1 MMDLSLLLSFLA
13 VSVLLT
19 LAPGP
24 DILFVIAQSVSN
36 GRKAGVCTAL
46 GLATGVIAHTLAAA
60 LGITAI
66 LYNSAFAFQ
75 LIKYAGALYLLYLAY
90 QAVKEGARPLFAAT
104 PEKQSGFQLYRTG
117 IFMNVLNPKVSLFF
131 LAFLPQ
137 FITPGTGNEPVQM
150 MILGVVFMVQAVIL
164 FSVIALFAGLVGQK
178 LFGRPSIG
186 KYVNY
191 GKAILYAVIGI
202 RIALSEK

>member
-1 MMDLSLLLSFLA
+1 MDLSLLLSFLA

-24 DILFVIAQSVSN
+24 DILFVIAQSISH
-36 GRKAGVCTAL
+36 GRKAGISTAL
-46 GLATGVIAHTLAAA
+46 GLATGVIAHTTAAA

-66 LYNSAFAFQ
+66 LYNSALAFHVV
-75 LIKYAGALYLLYLAY
+75 KYAGALYLLYLAY
-90 QAVKEGARPLFAAT
+90 QAIKEGGSPLSTAV
-104 PEKQSGFQLYRTG
+104 PQKQSALRLYRTG

-137 FITPGTGNEPVQM
+137 FITPGTGDEAFQM
-150 MILGVVFMVQAVIL
+150 MILGIVFMVQTIIL
-164 FSVIALFAGLVGQK
+164 FSTVAVFAGMFGQK
-178 LFGRPSIG
+178 LLSKSSVG

-191 GKAILYAVIGI
+191 GKAVLYAAIGI
-202 RIALSEK
+202 RIALSDS

>member
-1 MMDLSLLLSFLA
+1 MDLTMLLSFLA

-24 DILFVIAQSVSN
+24 DILFVIAQSISN
-36 GRKAGVCTAL
+36 GRKAGIATAM
-46 GLATGVIAHTLAAA
+46 GLTTGLIAHTTAAA

-75 LIKYAGALYLLYLAY
+75 LVKYAGALYLLFLAY
-90 QAVKEGARPLFAAT
+90 QAIKEGANPLTTAA
-104 PEKQSGFQLYRTG
+104 PEKKSALRLYRTG
-117 IFMNVLNPKVSLFF
+117 ILMNVLNPKVSLFF

-137 FITPGTGNEPVQM
+137 FITPGSGNEPLQM
-150 MILGVVFMVQAVIL
+150 MILGIVFMIQTIIL
-164 FSVIALFAGLVGQK
+164 FSAVAVFAGIFGQK
-178 LFGRPSIG
+178 IVGRSSVG
-186 KYVNY
+186 KYVHY

-202 RIALSEK
+202 RIALAEK

>member
-1 MMDLSLLLSFLA
+1 MDFTMLLSFLA

-24 DILFVIAQSVSN
+24 DILFVIAQSISN
-36 GRKAGVCTAL
+36 GRKAGIATAM
-46 GLATGVIAHTLAAA
+46 GLTTGLIAHTSAAA

-75 LIKYAGALYLLYLAY
+75 LVKYAGALYLLYLAY
-90 QAVKEGARPLFAAT
+90 QALKEGANPLTTSA
-104 PEKQSGFQLYRTG
+104 PEKKSALRLYRTG
-117 IFMNVLNPKVSLFF
+117 ILMNVLNPKVSLFF

-137 FITPGTGNEPVQM
+137 FITPGSGNEALQM
-150 MILGVVFMVQAVIL
+150 MILGIVFMVQTIIL
-164 FSVIALFAGLVGQK
+164 FSAVAIFAGIFGQK
-178 LFGRPSIG
+178 ILGRTSLG
-186 KYVNY
+186 KYVQY

-202 RIALSEK
+202 RIALAEK